1 MKDSDKWLVLEM
13 ERMHRHISRQMRQLI
28 PRERWIAIQ
37 SYQGWRPP
45 TDVYETEDMA
55 VVRVEIA
62 GAHQDAFQV
71 SFADHVLSVTG
82 HRDDPADKL
91 AYQQMEISYG
101 EFRTDVF
108 IPWQVTEDGIEATY
122 EDGILVVQLPK
133 APASRRV
140 PVQTG
145 VEKNSEGDPD
155 G

>member
-1 MKDSDKWLVLEM
+1 MKDSDKWVVLEL
-13 ERMHRHISRQMRQLI
+13 ERMHRRISRQMRELI

-55 VVRVEIA
+55 VVRVELA
-62 GAHQDAFQV
+62 GAHQEAFQV
-71 SFADHVLSVTG
+71 SFADQVLSVTG

-108 IPWQVTEDGIEATY
+108 IPWQVNEDEIEATY
-122 EDGILVVQLPK
+122 EDGILTVQLPK
-133 APASRRV
+133 TPGSRRV
-140 PVQTG
+140 AVRTSA
-145 VEKNSEGDPD
+145 EKQ
-155 G
+155 

>member
-1 MKDSDKWLVLEM
+1 M

-45 TDVYETEDMA
+45 TDVYETQDMA

-62 GAHQDAFQV
+62 GAHQERFQV
-71 SFADHVLSVTG
+71 SFADHVLTVSG

-101 EFRTDVF
+101 EFRADVF
-108 IPWQVTEDGIEATY
+108 IPWQVKEDEIEATY
-122 EDGILVVQLPK
+122 EDGILIVQLPK
-133 APASRRV
+133 IPASHRV
-140 PVQTG
+140 AIRTT
-145 VEKNSEGDPD
+145 VENSDTSDID